1 MEVIDNEPLQ
11 VSFPLPRSID
21 TRVFIHLTIK
31 AKAITLFLTTAN
43 QDEPSSPAAMGSF
56 VYALPDVRHSFNLLA
71 EYHCPV
77 TKHAQRL
84 NPAQPIS
91 TTLYV
96 HEPTLEFT
104 QRMAKLIAKRA
115 NMPVYVTN
123 SSSFT
128 NCPEG
133 GTVEEEMDVFKRVV
147 DVVTERVRLV
157 VKPTAAANGI

>member
-56 VYALPDVRHSFNLLA
+56 VYALPD
-71 EYHCPV
+71 
-77 TKHAQRL
+77 RL

-157 VKPTAAANGI
+157 VKPAAAANGA

>member
-31 AKAITLFLTTAN
+31 AKAVTLFLTTAN

-56 VYALPDVRHSFNLLA
+56 VYALPD
-71 EYHCPV
+71 
-77 TKHAQRL
+77 RL

-147 DVVTERVRLV
+147 DVVIERVRLV
-157 VKPTAAANGI
+157 VKPTAAANGV

>member
-11 VSFPLPRSID
+11 ASFPLPRSID

-56 VYALPDVRHSFNLLA
+56 VYALPD
-71 EYHCPV
+71 
-77 TKHAQRL
+77 RL